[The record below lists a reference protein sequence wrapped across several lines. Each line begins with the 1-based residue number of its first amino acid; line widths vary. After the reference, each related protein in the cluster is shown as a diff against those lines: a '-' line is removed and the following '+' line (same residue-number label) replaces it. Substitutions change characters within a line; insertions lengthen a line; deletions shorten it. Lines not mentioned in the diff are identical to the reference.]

1 MFKKNNIK
9 IVNNEKDNFFE
20 ILKEENIYLFE
31 DDYIDL
37 VLDLIILYLSI
48 NRIPKLKEDIL
59 DK

>member
-1 MFKKNNIK
+1 MFKKNTNK

-20 ILKEENIYLFE
+20 LLKEENIYLFE

>member
-48 NRIPKLKEDIL
+48 NRIPKLKEDIF

>member
-20 ILKEENIYLFE
+20 LLKEENVYLFE

>member
-1 MFKKNNIK
+1 MFKKNINK

-20 ILKEENIYLFE
+20 LIKEENIYLFE

-59 DK
+59 NK

>member
-1 MFKKNNIK
+1 MFKKNTNK

-20 ILKEENIYLFE
+20 LLKEENIYLFE

-59 DK
+59 NK

>member
-20 ILKEENIYLFE
+20 LFKEENIYLFE

>member
-20 ILKEENIYLFE
+20 LLKEENIYLFE

-59 DK
+59 NK

>member
-9 IVNNEKDNFFE
+9 IVKNEKDNFFE
-20 ILKEENIYLFE
+20 LLKEENIYLFE

-48 NRIPKLKEDIL
+48 NRIPKIKENIL
-59 DK
+59 NK

>member
-1 MFKKNNIK
+1 MFKKNYIK

-20 ILKEENIYLFE
+20 LLKEENIYLFE

>member
-20 ILKEENIYLFE
+20 LLKEENIYLFE

-48 NRIPKLKEDIL
+48 NRISKLKEDIL

>member
-20 ILKEENIYLFE
+20 LLKEENIYLFE